1 MSKNIL
7 ETFKDTINIGNLKA
21 GTLVL
26 WNMVKDHEAEAWMAV
41 DIAAGVGAV
50 ATAIVATTKAAK
62 AVEEKKAKKEEPEAE
77 LTKTEVAETVWKYY
91 IPTVALTALSIG
103 GAVGSNKAHEKQYA
117 ALAAL
122 LTISETQ
129 NKDLMVKIEELF
141 GEGSKEKVIDSITE
155 DKLREETG
163 AENLVNPTKSQTNV
177 YMTNDIPI
185 LTVDTF
191 GHSWYSTVSEIR
203 HAIEL
208 INYKFTASGIVSL
221 DDFFDFIKPGG
232 EISSKCSAL
241 PQEYG
246 WDNNN
251 VSFNEG
257 IRIKYEIKLDD
268 DTPYI
273 SLSYL
278 DMPEPVFGF

>member
-1 MSKNIL
+1 MSKNIFENL
-7 ETFKDTINIGNLKA
+7 KGTVSIGNLKA

-50 ATAIVATTKAAK
+50 VTAIMATTKAVK
-62 AVEEKKAKKEEPEAE
+62 AVEEKKTKKEEPEVD
-77 LTKTEVAETVWKYY
+77 LSKKEVAETVWKYY

-129 NKDLMVKIEELF
+129 NKDLMAKIEELF

-163 AENLVNPTKSQTNV
+163 AENLINPTKSKTNV
-177 YMTNDIPI
+177 YMTNDVPI

-208 INYKFTASGIVSL
+208 INYKFTESGIVSL

-232 EISSKCSAL
+232 EISSKCSSL

-246 WDNNN
+246 WDNDN